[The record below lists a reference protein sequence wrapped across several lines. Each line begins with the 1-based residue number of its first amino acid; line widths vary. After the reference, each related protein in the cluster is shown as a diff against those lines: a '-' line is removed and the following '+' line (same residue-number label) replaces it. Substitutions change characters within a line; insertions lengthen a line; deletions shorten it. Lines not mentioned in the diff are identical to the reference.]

1 MSSRHKY
8 RTHSASPLRIAA
20 NSNRIKNTSYYPRLF
35 STSSSHKHEFPSL
48 RISVPA
54 RTSNTRDSAPTHL
67 CLDSSC
73 SSFVSYSKLA
83 FTSHYF
89 LFFLHSSPVN
99 LKHEEKRR
107 TLYHVSYSDRNCCT
121 SSPYTS
127 SLYPAFAP
135 YPTLCL
141 SYRISCSFLMCPSIF
156 LLFLAAFLVLCL
168 YQKYSFLRSHTRCS

>member
-1 MSSRHKY
+1 MSSRHNY
-8 RTHSASPLRIAA
+8 RTHSALLFALLPTQIESKTHHIIHAYFLLHHHTNTNFLRYASQFRHARQTHATVHPL
-20 NSNRIKNTSYYPRLF
+20 T
-35 STSSSHKHEFPSL
+35 
-48 RISVPA
+48 
-54 RTSNTRDSAPTHL
+54 

-89 LFFLHSSPVN
+89 LFLHSSPVN